1 MTPLEGLVH
10 LARSQD
16 MEHRSDQEVVTRS
29 LLVPSMPRLVE
40 SLGVLRRE
48 CDSWIRSESNRQG
61 TRPSGHESSRLSDY
75 PIGFCSVIRD
85 FVHEGMLGLPEV
97 QHLLRSGVV
106 LKKVFV
112 ILKGLYFQNAIQMGN
127 LYIDVAN
134 DTVDPSKP
142 WLEWMHVREVPY
154 TNIGDLPTLISVA
167 ERYHQCRAYPNLFF
181 PLLAPVVPLLAI
193 RANGRLELLH
203 FQDGGFLKDLP
214 EGLHNLRSWLSG
226 AAQKMD
232 ALPAEY
238 VSALQSAF
246 GSNDFSSFPFEYR
259 HCSPDE
265 VAAQAD
271 SYASAFADPSGHETI
286 LAVLKLVP
294 QSLRRFSSLNLGM
307 RD

>member
-1 MTPLEGLVH
+1 M
-10 LARSQD
+10 
-16 MEHRSDQEVVTRS
+16 
-29 LLVPSMPRLVE
+29 
-40 SLGVLRRE
+40 LR
-48 CDSWIRSESNRQG
+48 
-61 TRPSGHESSRLSDY
+61 
-75 PIGFCSVIRD
+75 
-85 FVHEGMLGLPEV
+85 LPEV
-97 QHLLRSGVV
+97 QRLLRSGVV

-154 TNIGDLPTLISVA
+154 TNIGDFPTLISVA

-214 EGLHNLRSWLSG
+214 GGLHNLRSWLSG
-226 AAQKMD
+226 AAQTMD

-246 GSNDFSSFPFEYR
+246 GSNDFSSFPFEY
-259 HCSPDE
+259 HPCSTDE
-265 VAAQAD
+265 VAAQ
-271 SYASAFADPSGHETI
+271 EMI
-286 LAVLKLVP
+286 LTVLKLVP
-294 QSLRRFSSLNLGM
+294 QALRRFSSLNLGM

>member
-1 MTPLEGLVH
+1 MTPLERLVD

-16 MEHRSDQEVVTRS
+16 MGHQSDQEAVTRS

-40 SLGVLRRE
+40 SIEVLRKE
-48 CDSWIRSESNRQG
+48 CDSWIRTESKS
-61 TRPSGHESSRLSDY
+61 THSASAHESSRLSEY

-85 FVHEGMLGLPEV
+85 RVHEGMLRLPEV
-97 QHLLRSGVV
+97 QRLLRSGVV

-154 TNIGDLPTLISVA
+154 TNIGDFPKLISVA

-214 EGLHNLRSWLSG
+214 GGLHNLRSWLSG
-226 AAQKMD
+226 AAQTMD

-246 GSNDFSSFPFEYR
+246 GSNDFSSFPFEY
-259 HCSPDE
+259 HPCSTDE

-271 SYASAFADPSGHETI
+271 SYASAFADPSGHEMI
-286 LAVLKLVP
+286 LTVLKLVP
-294 QSLRRFSSLNLGM
+294 QALRRFSSLNLGM